1 MQHHNHLVFEQVLPY
16 AAEGHD
22 FAYASWVAARGLN
35 SLVLAEEP
43 APEV

>member
-1 MQHHNHLVFEQVLPY
+1 MQHHNYLIFEQVLPY
-16 AAEGHD
+16 AAGGHN
-22 FAYASWVAARGLN
+22 FAYASSVAAGGLN